1 MHVRKVVDRISE
13 MTGAKLGGLISE
25 PRLTTLALR
34 ELAPHERKAM
44 IYDAMAWMH
53 YDIIVIDGIADL
65 QRDTNDLR
73 ESEALV
79 GELMALSTVYNCHII
94 CILHT
99 NPGSDKARGH
109 LGSSLQRKAETVLF
123 VHRVGETSVVE
134 PQFCRNEPFER
145 FAFAINEEGIPEVCE
160 LPMADGSVERHPAV
174 ALLEDEY
181 GGAIERTTLINK
193 LIELAFKRGREK
205 ENC

>member
-1 MHVRKVVDRISE
+1 M
-13 MTGAKLGGLISE
+13 
-25 PRLTTLALR
+25 
-34 ELAPHERKAM
+34 
-44 IYDAMAWMH
+44 
-53 YDIIVIDGIADL
+53 
-65 QRDTNDLR
+65 
-73 ESEALV
+73 
-79 GELMALSTVYNCHII
+79 
-94 CILHT
+94 LHT

-145 FAFAINEEGIPEVCE
+145 FAFSINEAGIPEVCP
-160 LPMADGSVERHPAV
+160 LPMEGGTNDRHPAI

-193 LIELAFKRGREK
+193 LIDTHGLNKSTAYMQVMRLIRRGELQLDGNVVRLRASS
-205 ENC
+205 